1 MRACVCAC
9 ARSGPTLHLASQKSL
24 SLPTGVHNNCGD
36 CRKRQLTCP
45 RHSPAC
51 CAGVFI
57 QRCVC
62 MLYREALGRVLF
74 CAAKAVGTQECRLK
88 CHLHSLDLTCV
99 RFALKCLLGSC
110 LTRARLACLGA
121 FCLRLA
127 LRYQNACAFCLRLAL
142 RYGLLTQCR
151 AASSCRTHPR
161 LHHRAL
167 TLILTRSA
175 RDQRPREWGTSDFE

>member
-1 MRACVCAC
+1 MRGVCACLPACLPACVRACVCAC

-88 CHLHSLDLTCV
+88 CHLHSLDLSAVCTQV
-99 RFALKCLLGSC
+99 PSRVLLDPCASC
-110 LTRARLACLGA
+110 LSWCVLFAACPTLSERVCVLFA
-121 FCLRLA
+121 
-127 LRYQNACAFCLRLAL
+127 ACPTLWPTDAVPRSQQLPHPPSP
-142 RYGLLTQCR
+142 TPP
-151 AASSCRTHPR
+151 RTDPN
-161 LHHRAL
+161 
-167 TLILTRSA
+167 
-175 RDQRPREWGTSDFE
+175 SDAVCT